1 MSSQIQNQYK
11 PDKVTS
17 PGVTLLSV
25 LDAQGMAQ
33 AELAERIGKTT
44 KTIVEIIKHG
54 APITP
59 ETAIELEK
67 ALGVPASFWN
77 NRERRFRESL
87 ARLAVRKKLARQ
99 VNWLS
104 KLPLNEMIKLNWV
117 PKCKDKVEQLNEAL
131 IFFGVTSPQQWEAL
145 WLSPRVAFRNS
156 QVFKNKP
163 EAISAWLR
171 AGELSSRTIQCK
183 PYNQVKFKES
193 LQILR
198 SLTRAEPEQ
207 FQNEAVQRCAE
218 AGVAVVFV
226 PPLKGSKAY
235 GVTRWLT
242 PKTALMQFS
251 LRGKFEDI
259 LWFTFFHEAGHI
271 LKHGK
276 KEIFIEGEEGY
287 SKREEEADRFAKNF
301 LIPANIY
308 NRFVHSGAYRS
319 TAGVEAFA
327 KEIDTSPAVVV
338 GRLQHDKLLPH
349 THLNRLRRRFD
360 FA

>member
-11 PDKVTS
+11 PDNVTA
-17 PGVTLLSV
+17 PGLTLLSV
-25 LDAQGMAQ
+25 LEAQGMTQ

-59 ETAIELEK
+59 ETAMELEK

-87 ARLAVRKKLARQ
+87 ARQEERKKLANQ
-99 VNWLS
+99 VKWLS
-104 KLPLNEMIKLNWV
+104 KLPLNEMVKLKWV
-117 PKCKDKVEQLNEAL
+117 PKCKDKIEQLSEVL
-131 IFFGVTSPQQWEAL
+131 SFFGVTSPQQWEAL

-163 EAISAWLR
+163 EAISTWLR
-171 AGELSSRTIQCK
+171 AGEISSREINCK
-183 PYNQVKFKES
+183 PFSQTKFKEN
-193 LQILR
+193 LQAIR
-198 SLTRAEPEQ
+198 SLTRAEPQQ
-207 FQNEAVQRCAE
+207 FQTEAVRLCAE

-226 PPLKGSKAY
+226 PPIKGAKAY
-235 GVTRWLT
+235 GATRWLT
-242 PKTALMQFS
+242 PKKALMQFS

-276 KEIFIEGEEGY
+276 KEVFIEGEDGHSE
-287 SKREEEADRFAKNF
+287 RETEADRFAIEF
-301 LIPANIY
+301 VIPSTTY
-308 NRFVHSGAYRS
+308 NRFIKSGAYRRA
-319 TAGVEAFA
+319 TGVEAFA
-327 KEIDTSPAVVV
+327 KEIDISTAIVV

-349 THLNRLRRRFD
+349 THLNGLRRRFD